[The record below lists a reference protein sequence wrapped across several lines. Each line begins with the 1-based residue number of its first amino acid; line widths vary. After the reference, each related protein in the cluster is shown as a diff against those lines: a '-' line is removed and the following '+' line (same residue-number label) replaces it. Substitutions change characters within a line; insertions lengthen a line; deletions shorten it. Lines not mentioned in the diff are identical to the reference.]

1 MAPMPRFWPE
11 TDATQGCGTCRHRGR
26 GETMLSQADRVIC
39 ERDPDVPGLAVL
51 LDAADLGRKTGLGR
65 LTTHYLRYKPRGGSV
80 HGCWLCHGHVCLY
93 ARKIRRGAYPS
104 EMARGSGRGVLRR
117 HVYRDD

>member
-26 GETMLSQADRVIC
+26 GETMLSPADRAIC

-51 LDAADLGRKTGLGR
+51 LDAADLGRKTGLGP
-65 LTTHYLRYKPRGGSV
+65 LTPTYLRYKPQTSCAAGVFTAAGRPMAA
-80 HGCWLCHGHVCLY
+80 Y
-93 ARKIRRGAYPS
+93 AYTRERYA
-104 EMARGSGRGVLRR
+104 EV
-117 HVYRDD
+117 